1 LSDRKLRVPAALI
14 ANGGSAE
21 PPKVTMDE
29 RSRCAWQL
37 EPFEKERLPMQFI
50 TVTPPTPVTP
60 DPPVLTRY
68 QQVANE
74 VFADLQAIRAKIP
87 ELELPTPETRKF
99 VRAMHSVPRAFMDSA
114 VGQVQQIPEYQ
125 AVNRLDIQNAQNS
138 LQLIDGLGPLSDAL
152 RTLLT
157 SVDHTIDVHYARVA
171 NSSLQMYQIAK
182 GLARDFN
189 ASHIG
194 TSVKILGEKLGRLGG
209 HRQSKTDT
217 GTNTGTVP
225 PAVPTPTHTTTM
237 LIDDGIVITGKVSK
251 MDH

>member
-1 LSDRKLRVPAALI
+1 
-14 ANGGSAE
+14 
-21 PPKVTMDE
+21 
-29 RSRCAWQL
+29 
-37 EPFEKERLPMQFI
+37 MQFI
-50 TVTPPTPVTP
+50 TVTPPTPTTP

-68 QQVANE
+68 QQIANE
-74 VFADLQAIRAKIP
+74 VFADLQAIRGKIP
-87 ELELPTPETRKF
+87 ELELPNPETRKF
-99 VRAMHSVPRAFMDSA
+99 VRSMRSVPRAFMDTT

-125 AVNRLDIQNAQNS
+125 AVNRLDIPNSQNS

-189 ASHIG
+189 APHIA
-194 TSVKILGEKLGRLGG
+194 TSAKILGEKLGRHIG

-217 GTNTGTVP
+217 GTNTGTIP
-225 PAVPTPTHTTTM
+225 PAPTPTHTTTM
-237 LIDDGIVITGKVSK
+237 ILDDGIVITGKVSK